1 VRILLIEDH
10 QVLRD
15 TVIECLKREFP
26 DSTFGVAGS
35 DKEARMRITENW
47 DLVLLDLG
55 LPDGGGFALLANIKA
70 DWPKTKLIV
79 LTASSEKNNALA
91 ALNNGAD
98 GFVSKRASFTEFSK
112 AIRQVCSGKR
122 YFSECILDGLFA
134 RASGRIRTAPLLSP
148 KELDVVR
155 LIANG
160 LTSVQIASAMHVS
173 PKTIGTYRS
182 RIYQKLEVR
191 GVAELIRFTI
201 EHQMIDISIAPRPT
215 LEKMIAAAS

>member
-1 VRILLIEDH
+1 MRILLIEDH

-15 TVIECLKREFP
+15 TVIECLKREYP
-26 DSTFGVAGS
+26 HSTFGVAGS
-35 DKEARMRITENW
+35 DKEARIRLTEYW
-47 DLVLLDLG
+47 DLALVDIG
-55 LPDGGGFALLANIKA
+55 LPDGSGFVLLANIKA
-70 DWPKTKLIV
+70 NWPKTKLIV

-98 GFVSKRASFTEFSK
+98 GFVSKRASFIEFSE
-112 AIRQVCSGKR
+112 AIRQVCAGKR

-134 RASGRIRTAPLLSP
+134 RASGRMRTPPLLSP

-160 LTSVQIASAMHVS
+160 LTSDQIANVMHVS
-173 PKTIGTYRS
+173 PKTIGTYRT
-182 RIYQKLEVR
+182 RIYQKLDVR

-201 EHQMIDISIAPRPT
+201 EHQMIDISIVPRPT
-215 LEKMIAAAS
+215 LEKVIAAAS